1 MAESALEAEFALQLR
16 AAKLTDGLAREYRF
30 MPGRRYRFDFCWPE
44 KMLAIE
50 LQGGIW
56 TGGRHTRGNGYESD
70 CLKTL
75 EAVLLGWRVIPA
87 TPSMVKSG
95 ALLNAVDALIGDERG
110 TN

>member
-1 MAESALEAEFALQLR
+1 MSESPLEAEFALQLR
-16 AAKLTDGLAREYRF
+16 AARLTDGLAREYRF

-50 LQGGIW
+50 LNGGIW
-56 TGGRHTRGNGYESD
+56 TGGRHTRGKGYESD

-87 TPSMVKSG
+87 TPSMVKG
-95 ALLNAVDALIGDERG
+95 GTLLNAVATLIGGKCG